1 MDYYAYITS
10 NVIASANRLRDVV
23 ERIDMVYLD
32 GHITETQREELVA
45 AAEETCMPDA
55 DLPGDGE
62 RIKALELRCAGI
74 EGAMRRHGWIEDEAW
89 PLVTGT
95 RFSSADQFRHT
106 GDRVSMLLDGEETVR
121 HYVCKLNDRYEEKG
135 TSYTPLG
142 NPGSWKEFALDAAD
156 AEISAFLEE
165 WRAKFPGFTGWA
177 NKPAGE
183 SADAG
188 R

>member
-1 MDYYAYITS
+1 
-10 NVIASANRLRDVV
+10 
-23 ERIDMVYLD
+23 MVYLD
-32 GHITETQREELVA
+32 GHITAEQREELVA

-89 PLVTGT
+89 PLVAGA
-95 RFSSADQFRHT
+95 RFASADQFRHT

-142 NPGSWKEFALDAAD
+142 NPGSWKEFALDATDAD
-156 AEISAFLEE
+156 ISAFLEE
-165 WRAKFPGFTGWA
+165 WRAKFPGFAGWA
-177 NKPAGE
+177 NPEPAG
-183 SADAG
+183 DAAAAG
-188 R
+188 

>member
-1 MDYYAYITS
+1 
-10 NVIASANRLRDVV
+10 
-23 ERIDMVYLD
+23 MVYLD
-32 GHITETQREELVA
+32 GHITAEQREELVA

-74 EGAMRRHGWIEDEAW
+74 EDAMRRHGWIEDEAW
-89 PLVTGT
+89 PLVAGT
-95 RFSSADQFRHT
+95 RFASADQFRHT

-142 NPGSWKEFALDAAD
+142 NPGSWKEFALDATDAD
-156 AEISAFLEE
+156 ISAFLEG

-177 NKPAGE
+177 NPEPAG
-183 SADAG
+183 DAAAAG
-188 R
+188 